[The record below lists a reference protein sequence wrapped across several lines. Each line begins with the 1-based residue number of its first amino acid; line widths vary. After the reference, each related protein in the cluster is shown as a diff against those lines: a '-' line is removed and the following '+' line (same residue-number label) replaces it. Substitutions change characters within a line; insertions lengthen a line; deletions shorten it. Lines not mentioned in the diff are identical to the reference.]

1 MKEHIAIIIEG
12 RILNAKESKDKDW
25 IKKVS
30 LQIAEDILK
39 RDERIKDYMKC
50 NLIS

>member
-1 MKEHIAIIIEG
+1 MKEHIAVIIEG

-30 LQIAEDILK
+30 LKIAEDILN
-39 RDERIKDYMKC
+39 RDNSPFFVEIP
-50 NLIS
+50 NPTH